1 MKPHHITF
9 AAYLIRAGM
18 ISREGVMSHKLLAAV
33 LTGQYAIGMKP
44 HHVTFAACLIRDG
57 MISREGVMDPQLLA
71 AALSEGETPITGKGL
86 LALQQLLERP
96 RLIGFADG
104 RVLRALI
111 ARGMID
117 SVDSKDIALL
127 SEAAGRVLNHA
138 PVPVTI
144 YTITQAGRDY
154 LSRSTDRS

>member
-1 MKPHHITF
+1 MKAHHVVS
-9 AAYLIRAGM
+9 AAYLIRDNTV
-18 ISREGVMSHKLLAAV
+18 SREGVMSPKLLAAA
-33 LTGQYAIGMKP
+33 LTGQYATGMKA
-44 HHVTFAACLIRDG
+44 HHVTTAAYLIRDG

-71 AALSEGETPITGKGL
+71 AAISEGEVPISGKGL

-111 ARGMID
+111 ARGVID
-117 SVDSKDIALL
+117 SVESMDIALL
-127 SEAAGRVLNHA
+127 SKAAGRVLNYA

-154 LSRSTDRS
+154 LSR